1 MENKIRVVVADDAEQ
16 TRDNVAAIFNFEKDI
31 EIVGEAKNGAEVI
44 EVVKQKKPNIVLM
57 DINMPVMDGI
67 KATQTLTEEGV
78 EASIIIMSIQ
88 GEGEY
93 IKRAMSA
100 GARDYVVKPFGV
112 KELIDTVRR
121 VYELDMSK
129 KRRISGVSSG
139 KVDSKVISIFSTKG
153 GVGKTTIATN
163 LAVALSN
170 LSGKKIALLD
180 FDLQFGD
187 VAICMNLYVKNS
199 MTDLVKDFANIEQ
212 DSALLEE
219 YLLAHYSGIK
229 VLAAPIR
236 PENAEYVTAD
246 HIKKTIEN
254 LIGRYDYIIM
264 DTSHGFSDT
273 LITAL
278 DMSDTI
284 IYVSTL
290 DLPSIKNTKNGL
302 EVMKS
307 LNYPSEKVKF
317 VINKSNESF
326 GINHSDFESTLGIEI
341 LTMIPDDSAS
351 VTISVNNGHPL
362 VSHRRSSAVSKKIY
376 KLAQSLIEG
385 DEKVKKRFFA
395 LRSRTQ

>member
-1 MENKIRVVVADDAEQ
+1 MENKIKIVVVDDSEQ
-16 TRDNVAAIFNFEKDI
+16 TRENIAAIFNFDKDI
-31 EIVGEAKNGAEVI
+31 EIVGEAKNGAEAI
-44 EVVKQKKPNIVLM
+44 LVVKEKKPNIVLM

-67 KATQTLTEEGV
+67 KATQALTEEGI

-112 KELIDTVRR
+112 KELVDTVRR
-121 VYELDMSK
+121 VYEMDMSK
-129 KRRISGVSSG
+129 KRKSNSVSMS
-139 KVDSKVISIFSTKG
+139 KVDTKIISIFSTKG

-163 LAVALSN
+163 LAVSLSN
-170 LSGKKIALLD
+170 LTGKKVALLD

-187 VAICMNLYVKNS
+187 VAICLNLYVKNS
-199 MTDLVKDFANIEQ
+199 MTELVKDFANIEQ
-212 DSALLEE
+212 DSSLLEE
-219 YLLAHYSGIK
+219 YLLTHYSGIK

-236 PENAEYVTAD
+236 PENAEYVTTD
-246 HIKKTIEN
+246 HIKKTIEF
-254 LIGRYDYIIM
+254 LTGKYDYIII
-264 DTSHGFSDT
+264 DTSHGFNDT
-273 LITAL
+273 VITAL

-284 IYVSTL
+284 IYISAL

-307 LNYPSEKVKF
+307 LNYSSEKVKF

-326 GINHSDFESTLGIEI
+326 GINHSDFESALGVDIWAI
-341 LTMIPDDSAS
+341 IPDDLAS

-362 VSHRRSSAVSKKIY
+362 VSHRKSSVVSKKIY
-376 KLAQSLIEG
+376 KLAQSIIGE
-385 DEKVKKRFFA
+385 EKVKKSLFA
-395 LRSRTQ
+395 AMF